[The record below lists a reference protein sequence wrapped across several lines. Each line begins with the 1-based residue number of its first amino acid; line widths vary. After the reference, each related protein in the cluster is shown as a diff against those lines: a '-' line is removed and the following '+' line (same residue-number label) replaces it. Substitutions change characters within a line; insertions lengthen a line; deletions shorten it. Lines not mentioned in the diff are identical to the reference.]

1 MTGRLIALEGGEGSG
16 KSTQARRLAERIP
29 GAVLTHEP
37 GDTALGAH
45 LRGLLLDGGAISITP
60 RTEAL
65 LMAADRAQHVA
76 EVIRPALE
84 VGRTVITDRYIGSS
98 VAYQGFGRQL
108 DPGQVADL
116 SAWATDALWP
126 DLVLLLEVPLSV
138 SRDRTGG
145 PRDRLEGAGA
155 EFHRRVHD
163 GFLQQATVDSERWAV
178 IDGTRPED
186 EVADQI
192 WQVVSIR
199 FPELT

>member
-1 MTGRLIALEGGEGSG
+1 MTGRLIAFEGGEGSG

-29 GAVLTHEP
+29 GSVLTHEP
-37 GDTALGAH
+37 GDTVLGSH
-45 LRGLLLDGGAISITP
+45 LRGLLLDADTFEITP

-84 VGRTVITDRYIGSS
+84 VGRTVVTDRYVGSS

-108 DPGQVADL
+108 DPLEVENL
-116 SAWATDALWP
+116 SAWATDMLSP

-138 SRDRTGG
+138 SRARTGG

-163 GFLQQATVDSERWAV
+163 GFLQQATGDSERWAV

-186 EVADQI
+186 EVADQV
-192 WQVVSIR
+192 WQVVAMR
-199 FPELT
+199 FPEVT

>member
-1 MTGRLIALEGGEGSG
+1 VTGRLIALEGGEGSG

-37 GDTALGAH
+37 GDTAVGAH
-45 LRGLLLDGGAISITP
+45 LRALLLDGGAIEITS

-84 VGRTVITDRYIGSS
+84 VGRTVITDRYVGSS

-108 DPGQVADL
+108 DPGEVADL
-116 SAWATDALWP
+116 SWWATDGLAP

-163 GFLQQATVDSERWAV
+163 GFLHQATVDSERWAV